1 MFPIDHIRKIS
12 SVLFIIFASSCNSQK
27 NPTPEQKQVLET
39 AKANFVFV
47 EGGTFIMGNND
58 YHYTTLEHQV
68 ALDSYSISKYE
79 TTFKEFD
86 LYTELNNLGLVYP
99 NYRNQ
104 EDMGPDYGAIG
115 MNWFQ
120 AQSYCQWLGEQLN
133 LPIDLPTEA
142 QWEYAARSRGL
153 NVEHATDSGKIEGSF
168 TEKRNYP
175 AYDTIVGAYPPNP
188 LGVYDMSGGRPEWTN
203 DWLVGYSKDTLVNP
217 RYDTIHN
224 YEEKMVRGWHKL
236 RYSVYSRGGSREPDN
251 DGSGVGF
258 RCVCNQKNPIE

>member
-1 MFPIDHIRKIS
+1 MFPIDPIRKIS
-12 SVLFIIFASSCNSQK
+12 SVLFIGFALSCNSQK
-27 NPTPEQKQVLET
+27 NPTPEQEQVLET
-39 AKANFVFV
+39 AKTNFVFV

-68 ALDSYSISKYE
+68 TLDSYSISKYE

-86 LYTELNNLGLVYP
+86 VYSKLNNKEKLAFE
-99 NYRNQ
+99 YRDVK
-104 EDMGPDYGAIG
+104 EFGEDYGAKW
-115 MNWFQ
+115 MNWYE

-153 NVEHATDSGKIEGSF
+153 DVEHATDSGKIEGSF

-175 AYDTIVGAYPPNP
+175 VYDTIVGAYPPNP
-188 LGVYDMSGGRPEWTN
+188 LGLYDMSGGRPEWTN

-217 RYDTIHN
+217 KYDTIHN
-224 YEEKMVRGWHKL
+224 YEEKIVRGWHKL

-258 RCVCNQKNPIE
+258 RCVCNQKTPIE

>member
-1 MFPIDHIRKIS
+1 MRVKFS
-12 SVLFIIFASSCNSQK
+12 LLLFCVLIQSCNSQK
-27 NPTPEQKQVLET
+27 KATPEHEQILET

-86 LYTELNNLGLVYP
+86 VYSKLNNKEKLAFE
-99 NYRNQ
+99 YRDVKEFSGN
-104 EDMGPDYGAIG
+104 YGAKW
-115 MNWFQ
+115 MNWYE

-153 NVEHATDSGKIEGSF
+153 DVEHATDSGKIEGSF

-175 AYDTIVGAYPPNP
+175 VYDTIVGAYPPNP
-188 LGVYDMSGGRPEWTN
+188 LGLYDMSGGRPEWTN

-224 YEEKMVRGWHKL
+224 YEEKIVYDSDKL
-236 RYSVYSRGGSREPDN
+236 LMKYCEINSKFVLKYLNLIQKKISR
-251 DGSGVGF
+251 
-258 RCVCNQKNPIE
+258 

>member
-1 MFPIDHIRKIS
+1 MCVKFSLI
-12 SVLFIIFASSCNSQK
+12 LFCILFQSCNSQK
-27 NPTPEQKQVLET
+27 KATPEQEQILED

-47 EGGTFIMGNND
+47 KGGTFIMGNND

-68 ALDSYSISKYE
+68 NLDSYSISKYE
-79 TTFKEFD
+79 TTLKEFD
-86 LYTELNNLGLVYP
+86 LYTELNNLELIYP
-99 NYRNQ
+99 DYRNQ

-115 MNWFQ
+115 MNWYQ

-133 LPIDLPTEA
+133 LPINLPTEA
-142 QWEYAARSRGL
+142 QWEFAARSRGI

-203 DWLVGYSKDTLVNP
+203 DWLVLYPKEPITNP
-217 RYDTIHN
+217 RYDTIVSGTV
-224 YEEKMVRGWHKL
+224 KVIRGFHSL
-236 RYSVYSRGGSREPDN
+236 NNSVYIRSSRDTEQDGFGG
-251 DGSGVGF
+251 GF
-258 RCVCNQKNPIE
+258 RCACNQKTPIK

>member
-1 MFPIDHIRKIS
+1 MFPIDPIRKIS
-12 SVLFIIFASSCNSQK
+12 SVLFICFALSCNSQK
-27 NPTPEQKQVLET
+27 NPTPEQEQVLET

-68 ALDSYSISKYE
+68 TLDSYSISKYE
-79 TTFKEFD
+79 TTLKEFD
-86 LYTELNNLGLVYP
+86 LYTELNNLELAYP

-115 MNWFQ
+115 MNWYQ
-120 AQSYCQWLGEQLN
+120 AQSYCQWLGKQLN

-153 NVEHATDSGKIEGSF
+153 DVEHATDSGLLEGGVDD
-168 TEKRNYP
+168 NYATDKP
-175 AYDTIVGAYPPNP
+175 VGSYEPNP
-188 LGVYDMSGGRPEWTN
+188 LGLYDMSGGRPEWTN
-203 DWLVGYSKDTLVNP
+203 DWLVGYSKNTLVNP
-217 RYDTIHN
+217 RYDTIQ
-224 YEEKMVRGWHKL
+224 YYDKKVIRGWHTL
-236 RYSVYSRGGSREPDN
+236 RYSVYDRSGTRDPDN

-258 RCVCNQKNPIE
+258 RCVCNQKTPIE

>member
-1 MFPIDHIRKIS
+1 MRVKLSLLLFC
-12 SVLFIIFASSCNSQK
+12 VLIQSCNSQK
-27 NPTPEQKQVLET
+27 SATPEQEQILED

-68 ALDSYSISKYE
+68 TLDSYSISKYE

-86 LYTELNNLGLVYP
+86 VYSKLNNKEKLAFE
-99 NYRNQ
+99 YRDVKEFSGN
-104 EDMGPDYGAIG
+104 YGAKW
-115 MNWFQ
+115 MNWYE

-153 NVEHATDSGKIEGSF
+153 DVEHATDSGLLEGGVDD
-168 TEKRNYP
+168 NYATDKP
-175 AYDTIVGAYPPNP
+175 VGSYEPNP
-188 LGVYDMSGGRPEWTN
+188 LGLYDMSGGRPEWTN

-258 RCVCNQKNPIE
+258 RCVCNQKTPIE